1 VLIRIDRQK
10 KHVPYA
16 VAGAGETAFTFASGY
31 AAGVTLTTAVGGG
44 GSSKATGAT
53 KRSGL
58 VSEKNRK
65 NGFQLLS
72 NE

>member
-1 VLIRIDRQK
+1 MQSVIDRQK

-44 GSSKATGAT
+44 GTGYGSFRRDVASATNALT
-53 KRSGL
+53 R
-58 VSEKNRK
+58 
-65 NGFQLLS
+65 
-72 NE
+72 